1 MRRSWHTFLERLAGG
16 VSEQAHISLWLIR
29 WVVLG
34 IGVGAIGGL
43 TSALLLTTLSWTTST
58 RTNHEWLLWLLPLAG
73 LAIGCLYHYTGGR
86 SAEGNNLVIDEIHEP
101 IAGVPRRMAPLIY
114 LSTTATQL
122 FGGSAGR
129 EGAGIQLAVSASD
142 AVARVLPVTRDQ
154 RRILM
159 IAAMAAGFG
168 AMFGVPLAG
177 AVFGLEVQSV
187 GRIRYEALIPAFAA
201 SLTGDLV
208 VRALGVTHD
217 SLPQLGDISMN
228 AWVLLRVALLGVAFG
243 LVGAVFVV
251 LTHQLKKLSSRLL
264 SWSPVRPLVGG
275 ILIIGLTFAV
285 GSHDYLGLSL
295 PLAQTAL
302 EGQSTGGQVF
312 ALKLLFTAVTLG
324 FGFYG
329 GEVTPLQVI
338 GATLGAALAPVLG
351 LPVALGAVVGYAAV
365 FGGVANVPLA
375 CTILAV
381 ELFGRNALVPAGI
394 ACVIAYIFSGHHGIY
409 ESQRLTPSSGLFH
422 RSNKDPENP

>member
-1 MRRSWHTFLERLAGG
+1 MASWRKFLARLAGG

-29 WVVLG
+29 WVLLG
-34 IGVGAIGGL
+34 AAVGAIGGL
-43 TSALLLTTLSWTTST
+43 TSALLLATLSWTTST
-58 RTNHEWLLWLLPLAG
+58 RNDHEWLLWFLPVAG
-73 LAIGCLYHYTGGR
+73 LAVGCLYHYTGGR
-86 SAEGNNLVIDEIHEP
+86 STEGNNLVIDEIHEP
-101 IAGVPRRMAPLIY
+101 NAGVPKRMAPLIY
-114 LSTTATQL
+114 LSTTVTQL

-129 EGAGIQLAVSASD
+129 EGAGIQLAVSVSD
-142 AVARVLPVTRDQ
+142 AIARVLPLSRDQ

-159 IAAMAAGFG
+159 IAAMSAGFG

-208 VRALGVTHD
+208 VRGLGVTHE
-217 SLPQLGDISMN
+217 SLPQLSDLHTS
-228 AWVLLRVALLGVAFG
+228 AWVLLRVALLGVVFG

-251 LTHQLKKLSSRLL
+251 LTHQLKKLSSRFLR
-264 SWSPVRPLVGG
+264 WSPARPFVGG
-275 ILIIGLTFAV
+275 ILIIGLTLAV
-285 GSHDYLGLSL
+285 GTRDYLGLSF
-295 PLAQTAL
+295 PLAQNAL
-302 EGQSTGGQVF
+302 DGQSTGGQVF
-312 ALKLLFTAVTLG
+312 ALKLLFTTVTLG

-329 GEVTPLQVI
+329 GEVTPLQVV

-381 ELFGRNALVPAGI
+381 ELFGRNALIPSGI
-394 ACVIAYIFSGHHGIY
+394 ACVVAYIFSSHHGIY
-409 ESQRLTPSSGLFH
+409 ESQRLTPASGLFQ
-422 RSNKDPENP
+422 RSHKQPPAT

>member
-1 MRRSWHTFLERLAGG
+1 MKDSGRKFLARLAGG

-29 WVVLG
+29 WVLLG
-34 IGVGAIGGL
+34 VAVGAVGGL
-43 TSALLLTTLSWTTST
+43 TSALLLATLSWTTST
-58 RTNHEWLLWLLPLAG
+58 RNDHEWLLWFLPVAG
-73 LAIGCLYHYTGGR
+73 LVIGCLYHYTGGH

-101 IAGVPRRMAPLIY
+101 NAGVPKRMAPLVY
-114 LSTTATQL
+114 LSTNVTQL

-129 EGAGIQLAVSASD
+129 EGAGIQLAVSVSD
-142 AVARVLPVTRDQ
+142 AIARVLPLSRDQ

-159 IAAMAAGFG
+159 IAAMSAGFG

-208 VRALGVTHD
+208 VRGLGVTHE
-217 SLPQLGDISMN
+217 SLPQLGDLHTS
-228 AWVLLRVALLGVAFG
+228 AWVLLRVALLGVVFG

-264 SWSPVRPLVGG
+264 HWSPARPFVGG
-275 ILIIGLTFAV
+275 ILIIGLTLAV
-285 GSHDYLGLSL
+285 GTRDYLGLSL
-295 PLAQTAL
+295 PLAQSAL
-302 EGQSTGGQVF
+302 DGQSTGGQVF

-381 ELFGRNALVPAGI
+381 ELFGLNALIPSGI
-394 ACVIAYIFSGHHGIY
+394 ACVVAYIFSSHHGIY
-409 ESQRLTPSSGLFH
+409 ESQRLTHASGLFQ
-422 RSNKDPENP
+422 RSHKQPPAT

>member
-1 MRRSWHTFLERLAGG
+1 VKASWRKFLERLAGG
-16 VSEQAHISLWLIR
+16 ISEQAHVSLWLVR
-29 WVVLG
+29 WVLLG
-34 IGVGAIGGL
+34 VVVGAIGGL

-58 RTNHEWLLWLLPLAG
+58 RNGHEWLLWCLPAAG
-73 LAIGCLYHYTGGR
+73 LAVGCAYHYTGGR
-86 SAEGNNLVIDEIHEP
+86 AAEGNNLVIDEIQEP
-101 IAGVPRRMAPLIY
+101 NAGVPRRMAPLIY
-114 LSTTATQL
+114 VSTTVTQL

-129 EGAGIQLAVSASD
+129 EGAGIQLAVSVND
-142 AVARVLPVTRDQ
+142 GIARVLPLSLEQ

-159 IAAMAAGFG
+159 IAAMSAGFG

-177 AVFGLEVQSV
+177 AVFGLEVQSI
-187 GRIRYEALIPAFAA
+187 GRIRYEALIPSFAA

-208 VRALGVTHD
+208 VRGLGVTHE
-217 SLPQLGDISMN
+217 SLPQLGDIHTS
-228 AWVLLRVALLGVAFG
+228 AWVLLRVALLGVVFG

-251 LTHQLKKLSSRLL
+251 LTNELKKLSSRFL
-264 SWSPVRPLVGG
+264 SWSPARPFVGG
-275 ILIIGLTFAV
+275 ILIIGLTLVV
-285 GSHDYLGLSL
+285 GTRDYLGLSL
-295 PLAQTAL
+295 PLAQSAL
-302 EGQSTGGQVF
+302 DGQSTGGEVF
-312 ALKLLFTAVTLG
+312 VLKLLFTAVTLG

-381 ELFGRNALVPAGI
+381 ELFGRNALIPSGI
-394 ACVIAYIFSGHHGIY
+394 ACVVAYIFSSHHGIY
-409 ESQRLTPSSGLFH
+409 ESQRHTQASGLFQKS
-422 RSNKDPENP
+422 RQVPPDS

>member
-1 MRRSWHTFLERLAGG
+1 VKASWRKFLARLAGG

-29 WVVLG
+29 WVLLG
-34 IGVGAIGGL
+34 VVVGAIGGL
-43 TSALLLTTLSWTTST
+43 TSALLLATLSWTTST
-58 RTNHEWLLWLLPLAG
+58 RNAHEWLLWFLPVAG

-101 IAGVPRRMAPLIY
+101 NAGVPRRMAPLIY
-114 LSTTATQL
+114 LSTTVTQL

-129 EGAGIQLAVSASD
+129 EGAGIQLAVSVSD
-142 AVARVLPVTRDQ
+142 AIARVLPLSRDQ

-159 IAAMAAGFG
+159 IAAMSAGFG

-208 VRALGVTHD
+208 VRGLGVTHET
-217 SLPQLGDISMN
+217 LPQLGDLHTS
-228 AWVLLRVALLGVAFG
+228 AWVLLRVALLGVVFG

-264 SWSPVRPLVGG
+264 RWSPARPFVGG
-275 ILIIGLTFAV
+275 ILIIGLTLAV
-285 GSHDYLGLSL
+285 GTRDYLGLSL
-295 PLAQTAL
+295 PLAQSAL
-302 EGQSTGGQVF
+302 DGQSTGSEVF

-381 ELFGRNALVPAGI
+381 ELFGRNALIPSGI
-394 ACVIAYIFSGHHGIY
+394 ACVVAYIFSAHHGIY
-409 ESQRLTPSSGLFH
+409 ESQRLTQASGLFQ
-422 RSNKDPENP
+422 RSHKQPPAT

>member
-1 MRRSWHTFLERLAGG
+1 VKDSGRKFLARLAGG

-29 WVVLG
+29 WVLLG
-34 IGVGAIGGL
+34 VAVGAVGGL
-43 TSALLLTTLSWTTST
+43 TSALLLATLSWTTST
-58 RTNHEWLLWLLPLAG
+58 RNDHEWLLWFLPVAG
-73 LAIGCLYHYTGGR
+73 LVIGCLYHYTGGH

-101 IAGVPRRMAPLIY
+101 NAGVPKRMAPLVY
-114 LSTTATQL
+114 LSTNVTQL

-129 EGAGIQLAVSASD
+129 EGAGIQLAVSVSD
-142 AVARVLPVTRDQ
+142 AIARVLPLSRDQ

-159 IAAMAAGFG
+159 IAAMSAGFG

-208 VRALGVTHD
+208 VRGLGVTHE
-217 SLPQLGDISMN
+217 SLPQLGDLHTS
-228 AWVLLRVALLGVAFG
+228 AWVLLRVALLGVVFG

-264 SWSPVRPLVGG
+264 HWSPARPFVGG
-275 ILIIGLTFAV
+275 ILIIGLTLAV
-285 GSHDYLGLSL
+285 GTRDYLGLSL
-295 PLAQTAL
+295 PLAQSAL
-302 EGQSTGGQVF
+302 DGQSTGGQVF

-381 ELFGRNALVPAGI
+381 ELFGRNALIPSGI
-394 ACVIAYIFSGHHGIY
+394 ACVVAYIFSSHHGIY
-409 ESQRLTPSSGLFH
+409 ESQRLTHASGLFQ
-422 RSNKDPENP
+422 RSHKQPPAT

>member
-1 MRRSWHTFLERLAGG
+1 VKDSGRKFLARLAGG

-29 WVVLG
+29 WVLLG
-34 IGVGAIGGL
+34 VAVGAVGGL
-43 TSALLLTTLSWTTST
+43 TSALLLATLSWTTST
-58 RTNHEWLLWLLPLAG
+58 RNDHEWLLWFLPVAG
-73 LAIGCLYHYTGGR
+73 LVIGCLYHYTGGH

-101 IAGVPRRMAPLIY
+101 NAGVPKRMAPLVY
-114 LSTTATQL
+114 LSTNVTQL

-129 EGAGIQLAVSASD
+129 EGAGIQLAVSVSD
-142 AVARVLPVTRDQ
+142 AIARVLPLSRDQ

-159 IAAMAAGFG
+159 IAAMSAGFG

-208 VRALGVTHD
+208 VRGLGVTHE
-217 SLPQLGDISMN
+217 SLPQLGDLHTS
-228 AWVLLRVALLGVAFG
+228 AWVLLRVALLGVVFG

-264 SWSPVRPLVGG
+264 HWSPARPFVGG
-275 ILIIGLTFAV
+275 ILIIGLTLAV
-285 GSHDYLGLSL
+285 GTRDYLGLSL
-295 PLAQTAL
+295 PLAQSAL
-302 EGQSTGGQVF
+302 DGQSTGGQVF

-381 ELFGRNALVPAGI
+381 ELFGRNALIPSGI
-394 ACVIAYIFSGHHGIY
+394 ACVVAYIFSSHHGIY
-409 ESQRLTPSSGLFH
+409 ESQRLTQASGLFQ
-422 RSNKDPENP
+422 RSHKQPPAT